1 MITNESAN
9 QLRAKL
15 NLALASVA
23 KDFGCIFEVGNIT
36 YNSDEM
42 HTKVTFRIGNTN
54 MQNDPLAKFKLALKK
69 VGYKFGVTESDFNL
83 VDSKTG
89 NKFVGISERGR
100 KYPYVFQQPN
110 GKLVLYPYSMFEKV
124 RYTANLQK
132 GL

>member
-1 MITNESAN
+1 
-9 QLRAKL
+9 
-15 NLALASVA
+15 
-23 KDFGCIFEVGNIT
+23 
-36 YNSDEM
+36 
-42 HTKVTFRIGNTN
+42 